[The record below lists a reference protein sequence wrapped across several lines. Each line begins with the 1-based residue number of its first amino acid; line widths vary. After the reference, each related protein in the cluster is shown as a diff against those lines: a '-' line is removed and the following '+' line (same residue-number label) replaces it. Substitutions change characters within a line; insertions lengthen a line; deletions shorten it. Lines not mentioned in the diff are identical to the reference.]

1 MTAKLLDCIE
11 VQTAEPCQYTV
22 IWLHG
27 LGASGHDF
35 EPVVPSLHLLSRP
48 GVRFVFPHA
57 PVRPITVNGGA
68 AMRAW
73 YDIDSIDFEVRD
85 HDADGIRQSAT
96 AIDAL
101 IEREATRGVPA
112 SNVILAGFSQGGA
125 VALYTAYAGRHRLGG
140 ILALS
145 TYLPLQAE
153 VLPDI
158 DDSRR
163 EVPLLMCHGT
173 ADEVVPLRHGERSR
187 SALEASG
194 AAIDWRTYPISHSV
208 SADEVA
214 DIGTWMRR
222 LFGM

>member
-11 VQTAEPCQYTV
+11 MQTAEPCEHAV

-35 EPVVPSLHLLSRP
+35 EPVVPALQLLSRP

-68 AMRAW
+68 SMRAW
-73 YDIDSIDFEVRD
+73 YDIDSIDFEGRD
-85 HDADGIRQSAT
+85 HDGDGIRESGAAVQ
-96 AIDAL
+96 AL
-101 IEREATRGVPA
+101 IEREIERGVPA
-112 SNVILAGFSQGGA
+112 SRIVLAGFSQGGA
-125 VALYTAYAGRHRLGG
+125 IALYAGYAGPHRLCG

-145 TYLPLQAE
+145 TYLPLPGE
-153 VLPDI
+153 VLPGI
-158 DDSRR
+158 DDARR

-173 ADEVVPLRHGERSR
+173 ADEIVPLRAGERSH

-194 AAIDWRTYPISHSV
+194 AAIDWRTYPMGHNV
-208 SADEVA
+208 SAEEVA
-214 DIGTWMRR
+214 DVGTWMRR